1 MAVLLSISLEYGVN
15 MKLGMQMI
23 ANINNV
29 TQFVG
34 MVTWGVGLVEMCIK
48 FYYSN
53 VRQSLVNLLSS

>member
-1 MAVLLSISLEYGVN
+1 

-34 MVTWGVGLVEMCIK
+34 TVTWGVARRPRFAREC
-48 FYYSN
+48 
-53 VRQSLVNLLSS
+53 